1 MTIFKCRCNFIT
13 KHTYIFSNKVTSKE
27 IFMSNPLPIIL
38 ASHGPFA
45 QGALECAQMLMGEQ
59 ESIHI
64 ISVLVDSNINNLRQE
79 MQSSYKKLNQGN
91 GVIILVDIMG
101 GTPCNLASEL
111 LISHDDVLLFCGFNI
126 PVLLEVLNNREG
138 TLNDAKQAIEEAF
151 PQSCKDVRQLLNI
164 KNEEVNEL

>member
-1 MTIFKCRCNFIT
+1 
-13 KHTYIFSNKVTSKE
+13 
-27 IFMSNPLPIIL
+27 MSNPLPIIL

-59 ESIHI
+59 KNIHI
-64 ISVLVDSNINNLRQE
+64 ISILVDSNIDMLRQK
-79 MQSSYKKLNQGN
+79 MQSSYSQLNQGN

-126 PVLLEVLNNREG
+126 PVLLEVLNSREG
-138 TLNDAKQAIEEAF
+138 TLNDVKQAIEDIF
-151 PQSCKDVRQLLNI
+151 PQSCIDIKQLLNVQH
-164 KNEEVNEL
+164 EESNEL

>member
-1 MTIFKCRCNFIT
+1 MP
-13 KHTYIFSNKVTSKE
+13 H
-27 IFMSNPLPIIL
+27 PLPIIL

-59 ESIHI
+59 DNIHV
-64 ISVLVDSNINNLRQE
+64 ISVLIDSNIDNLRQE

-101 GTPCNLASEL
+101 GTPCNLATEL

-138 TLNDAKQAIEEAF
+138 TLNDAKLAIEETF
-151 PQSCKDVRQLLNI
+151 PESCKDVRQILNVQQ
-164 KNEEVNEL
+164 EQSNEL

>member
-1 MTIFKCRCNFIT
+1 
-13 KHTYIFSNKVTSKE
+13 
-27 IFMSNPLPIIL
+27 MSNPLPIIL

-59 ESIHI
+59 ENIHI
-64 ISVLVDSNINNLRQE
+64 ISVLVDSNIDMLRQK
-79 MQSSYKKLNQGN
+79 MQSSYSQLNQGN

-126 PVLLEVLNNREG
+126 PVLLEVLNSREG
-138 TLNDAKQAIEEAF
+138 TLNDVKQAIEDIF
-151 PQSCKDVRQLLNI
+151 PQSCIDVKQLLNVQH
-164 KNEEVNEL
+164 EESNEL

>member
-1 MTIFKCRCNFIT
+1 MPR
-13 KHTYIFSNKVTSKE
+13 S
-27 IFMSNPLPIIL
+27 LPIIL

-59 ESIHI
+59 ENVHV
-64 ISVLVDSNINNLRQE
+64 ISVLIDSNIDNLRQE

-101 GTPCNLASEL
+101 GTPCNLATEL

-138 TLNDAKQAIEEAF
+138 TLNDAKLAIEETF
-151 PQSCKDVRQLLNI
+151 PESCKDVRQILNVQQ
-164 KNEEVNEL
+164 EQSNEL

>member
-1 MTIFKCRCNFIT
+1 MPR
-13 KHTYIFSNKVTSKE
+13 S
-27 IFMSNPLPIIL
+27 LPIIL

-59 ESIHI
+59 ENVHV
-64 ISVLVDSNINNLRQE
+64 ISVLIDSNIDNLRQE
-79 MQSSYKKLNQGN
+79 MQSSYKKLNQGD

-111 LISHDDVLLFCGFNI
+111 LILHDDVLLFCGFNI

-138 TLNDAKQAIEEAF
+138 TLNDAKLAIEETF
-151 PQSCKDVRQLLNI
+151 PESCKDVRQILNVQQ
-164 KNEEVNEL
+164 EQSNEL